1 MLKFIPMGPVE
12 GFYHVCYQVTGTLVF
27 SSVCICNTEEEAID
41 EAAFLNANGATFR
54 AAEVIT
60 STK

>member
-1 MLKFIPMGPVE
+1 MLKFIPMGPVD
-12 GFYHVCYQVTGTLVF
+12 GFYHVCYQITGTQVY
-27 SSVCICNTEEEAID
+27 SSVCICRTEEEAID
-41 EAAFLNANGATFR
+41 EAEFLNANGATFS